1 MLAVLAAKFDIGV
14 DLISHARKGGVVVP
28 GDAESDRGASAK
40 KDAGRLMRTLV
51 PMTADEAAA
60 FGGYAGAAL
69 RGAGARSADAAPS
82 GR

>member
-14 DLISHARKGGVVVP
+14 DLISHARKGGVVP
-28 GDAESDRGASAK
+28 GDAESDRGASPK